1 MFYLLSSH
9 VYMYCS
15 YVHGNNNI
23 WTELHKE
30 TIPCLARNQVMSQL
44 RLIITSYRLDL
55 REWQKSSLI
64 LSLKLKLSIL
74 IESFETFI
82 ISSFRIICMLDPTV
96 CSVSP
101 KLQAGDLKWLCL
113 KNNTNPWLE
122 NSWGTYGHYYFV
134 RATLILHGW
143 SWLSTIFMYRP
154 FCQDLS
160 SQTSHLIFSLRTSMK

>member
-1 MFYLLSSH
+1 
-9 VYMYCS
+9 
-15 YVHGNNNI
+15 
-23 WTELHKE
+23 
-30 TIPCLARNQVMSQL
+30 MSQL